1 MRTWLLIA
9 IAAAACSKSGKG
21 ASNKDGVL
29 VAWKKGGLEP
39 SELKDTKSSVGK
51 DCAAGTVNK
60 LDVLVCTFASDKEA
74 KAAEDGGLEWI
85 GDNTGVSGAGRAV
98 DRGRRSQEGRPDG
111 QADESGDR
119 PAGKVTD
126 LLVHVHAPLTSTCT
140 AERI

>member
-85 GDNTGVSGAGRAV
+85 GDNTGVSKAQGELLIVVA
-98 DRGRRSQEGRPDG
+98 DRKKADPTGKLMSQVIGL
-111 QADESGDR
+111 
-119 PAGKVTD
+119 PAK
-126 LLVHVHAPLTSTCT
+126 
-140 AERI
+140 